1 MISSEQGAT
10 HLSGIHCAAFLPQA
24 VHYHQ
29 IGMLMMQFSKSI
41 FDFIFTFQGESYN
54 GLARLFVGT
63 GVLQHVR
70 ISDEFQG

>member
-1 MISSEQGAT
+1 MICGEQGAT

-24 VHYHQ
+24 VHHYK
-29 IGMLMMQFSKSI
+29 IGLLMMQFSKGV
-41 FDFIFTFQGESYN
+41 FDFIFTFQGESNN

-70 ISDEFQG
+70 IGDKFQG